1 MEHERT
7 EISRGCRSRRGHSK
21 WETSTGSERQK
32 VWVHAVIREME
43 N

>member
-1 MEHERT
+1 MEHERI

-32 VWVHAVIREME
+32 VWVRAVIREME

>member
-1 MEHERT
+1 MEHEGT
-7 EISRGCRSRRGHSK
+7 EISGGCRRGHSR